1 MILGLTHYR
10 GKPKKGRGHGV
21 ARDAKRNR
29 PSEPDYDD
37 EDDPDASMY
46 VPGSLI

>member
-1 MILGLTHYR
+1 M
-10 GKPKKGRGHGV
+10 

-29 PSEPDYDD
+29 PSTEPDYDD
-37 EDDPDASMY
+37 EDDPDTSMY